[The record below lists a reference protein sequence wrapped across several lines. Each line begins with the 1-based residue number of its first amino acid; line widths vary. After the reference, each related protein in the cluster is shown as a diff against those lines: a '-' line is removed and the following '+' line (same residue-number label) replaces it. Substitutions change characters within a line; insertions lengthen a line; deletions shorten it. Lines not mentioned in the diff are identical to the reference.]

1 MERSGIERPESGGT
15 SILSS
20 RIEAA
25 EMVVETSRPIAHV
38 IRELNMNETMI
49 GNRVKENRETY
60 ADDEPTLRVSERA
73 RIAS

>member
-1 MERSGIERPESGGT
+1 
-15 SILSS
+15 
-20 RIEAA
+20 
-25 EMVVETSRPIAHV
+25 
-38 IRELNMNETMI
+38 MI